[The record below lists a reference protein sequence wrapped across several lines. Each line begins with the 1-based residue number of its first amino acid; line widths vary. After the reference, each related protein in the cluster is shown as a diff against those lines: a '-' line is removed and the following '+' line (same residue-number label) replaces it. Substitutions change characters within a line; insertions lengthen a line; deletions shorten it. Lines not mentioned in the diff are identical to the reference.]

1 VSAVPPSVV
10 ADREAIR
17 DLFARYARAVDAGVD
32 RADEF
37 AGFYLE
43 DGSFEQV
50 GGAPVV
56 GRAAL
61 RAFAA
66 ALPTSGIRH
75 VITDHVIDVDGDDA
89 TCDATILV
97 VAGGRIVAS
106 GRARDTLRRVDARW
120 RIATRVFT
128 PDPK

>member
-1 VSAVPPSVV
+1 VSAVPPSLV

-17 DLFARYARAVDAGVD
+17 DLFARYARAVDAGAD

-37 AGFYLE
+37 AAFYAE
-43 DGSFEQV
+43 DGSFEQA

-75 VITDHVIDVDGDDA
+75 SITDHVIDVDGDHASCEA
-89 TCDATILV
+89 TVLV
-97 VAGGRIVAS
+97 IAGGRIVSS
-106 GRARDTLRRVDARW
+106 GRARDTLRRADGRW
-120 RIATRVFT
+120 QIVTRSYA